1 MRHITLGNLL
11 LGLDDLLSKRLA
23 ALQSFDAGK
32 TSVKFLTTRRD
43 KIAALPPE
51 LTGRPLADELAHTD
65 ARHDGFGGA
74 LWFFTEAYLRLP
86 DLPPAIVEAAKKV
99 RAGFMPT
106 LDGLQARYDVEA
118 RAAKDREGLLVT
130 LEADLKMLPVAG
142 GTTLYDVAAG
152 YIGAGKQIDVYL
164 SERADAKDRKAATVL
179 RGEALSRL
187 NRLRSDLADALKD
200 DSTLPADLEAQ
211 VFGYFDLLEK
221 KDAEAAAAAKKKA
234 PASASNPVVPANP
247 STPTDGTGGP

>member
-11 LGLDDLLSKRLA
+11 LGLDDLLGKRLS

-32 TSVKFLTTRRD
+32 ASVKFLTARRD
-43 KIAALPPE
+43 KLADLPPE
-51 LTGRPLADELAHTD
+51 LTGRPLADELARTD
-65 ARHDGFGGA
+65 ERHDGFGGA
-74 LWFFTEAYLRLP
+74 IWFFTEAYLRLP
-86 DLPPAIVEAAKKV
+86 DVPPAIVEAVKKI
-99 RAGFMPT
+99 RAGFMPA

-118 RAAKDREGLLVT
+118 KAAKDREPLLTT
-130 LEADLKMLPVAG
+130 LGAELKMLPIATG
-142 GTTLYDVAAG
+142 GTLYDVAAG
-152 YIGAGKQIDVYL
+152 YVAAGKQIDTHL

-187 NRLRSDLADALKD
+187 NRLRDDLADALKD
-200 DSTLPADLEAQ
+200 DSTLPPDLEAQ

-234 PASASNPVVPANP
+234 PAPAPSPAPSAPP
-247 STPTDGTGGP
+247 DGTGGA